1 MIIPASGSIIPASG
15 SVAIAVALAMI
26 ALWSFQHFI
35 LGPL

>member
-1 MIIPASGSIIPASG
+1 MIIAASG

-35 LGPL
+35 LGLP